1 MAEINN
7 SLALGIKN
15 DAPDIGKT
23 LLTAGQINEMRAKT
37 ALEEASTA
45 QTQQNV
51 DYNQLLQDRGE
62 GVRPGDANTL
72 AATSQKRLEIQ
83 GQIGNVMSNA
93 KTQADRQ
100 QAIDMAEKAAGKPID
115 PKVKEHLL
123 TAPLPQF
130 QQYGKNMQAGGQSS
144 TTNVEQNPGQIYQRQ
159 QAAKAGD
166 LQGNLTAPN
175 GSGPPPAPGQP
186 GAPATRSPP
195 LVQQVETAKSRA
207 TQGVTNLDKYNKEGT
222 SASIQSAA
230 LHQMQ
235 VDAGQVRLGS
245 GAQSQEAARR
255 VVTAIGEMVPSLKPY
270 TDSASDK
277 SAAFQSFDKNA
288 GIVSRAITQ
297 EVGTQAASGLDM
309 ITKSL
314 ISSGNTNKG
323 VDLIAPQLIGLS
335 HFKQARAGAAN
346 KWSDDHGGDMT
357 GFETDF
363 NKKASVGAWMVKE
376 LPSEQQQIVGQYL
389 KKNNPD
395 AFNVMIK
402 QLNNI
407 REQKLDEGVF

>member
-23 LLTAGQINEMRAKT
+23 LLAAGQINEMRAKT

-45 QTQQNV
+45 NTQQETFQKQSDLRGRAANEI
-51 DYNQLLQDRGE
+51 YNDPSDA
-62 GVRPGDANTL
+62 GVQKAFDHFHGAGDPLDSLTQQRIL
-72 AATSQKRLEIQ
+72 AMKPAERKATAA
-83 GQIGNVMSNA
+83 QIKSGAMPSSTNMELDPA
-93 KTQADRQ
+93 QIYKRQ
-100 QAIDMAEKAAGKPID
+100 QA
-115 PKVKEHLL
+115 
-123 TAPLPQF
+123 
-130 QQYGKNMQAGGQSS
+130 SRS
-144 TTNVEQNPGQIYQRQ
+144 
-159 QAAKAGD
+159 GD

-175 GSGPPPAPGQP
+175 GSGPPPAPTQP
-186 GAPATRSPP
+186 GAPATPPSP

-207 TQGVTNLDKYNKEGT
+207 TQGVTNLDRYNKEGT
-222 SASIQSAA
+222 SSSLQSAS

-235 VDAGQVRLGS
+235 VDADQVRLGA
-245 GAQSQEAARR
+245 GATSQEAARR
-255 VVTAIGEMVPSLKPY
+255 VVTAIGDMVPSLKPY
-270 TDSASDK
+270 TDSTADK

-314 ISSGNTNKG
+314 VSSSNTNKG
-323 VDLIAPQLIGLS
+323 VDLIAPQLIGLN
-335 HFKQARAGAAN
+335 HFKQARASAAN
-346 KWSDDHGGDMT
+346 KWSDDHAGDMT

-376 LPSEQQQIVGQYL
+376 LPPDQQQIVGKYL

-407 REQKLDEGVF
+407 RENKLDEGVF

>member
-7 SLALGIKN
+7 SLALQIQQ
-15 DAPDIGKT
+15 PDIGKT

-37 ALEEASTA
+37 ALEEASTQNTQASTAEKNAGLRGQAASIIWQNPTPDGVEESIKHFHNNGTPLDSLTQESMRKMARDNPQALKQRAADIMHGGMSA
-45 QTQQNV
+45 QTNT
-51 DYNQLLQDRGE
+51 QL
-62 GVRPGDANTL
+62 NTH
-72 AATSQKRLEIQ
+72 
-83 GQIGNVMSNA
+83 QIY
-93 KTQADRQ
+93 KRQ
-100 QAIDMAEKAAGKPID
+100 QAE
-115 PKVKEHLL
+115 
-123 TAPLPQF
+123 TS
-130 QQYGKNMQAGGQSS
+130 GG
-144 TTNVEQNPGQIYQRQ
+144 
-159 QAAKAGD
+159 
-166 LQGNLTAPN
+166 LQGQLTAPN
-175 GSGPPPAPGQP
+175 GSGPPSPPGQP
-186 GAPATRSPP
+186 SPPATPAPP
-195 LVQQVETAKSRA
+195 LIQQVETAKNRA
-207 TQGVTNLDKYNKEGT
+207 AQGVTNLDKYNKEGT

-235 VDAGQVRLGS
+235 VDANQVRLGA
-245 GAQSQEAARR
+245 GATSQEAARK
-255 VVTAIGEMVPSLKPY
+255 VVTAIGEMVPSLKPF
-270 TDSASDK
+270 TDSMADK

-335 HFKQARAGAAN
+335 HFKQARASASN
-346 KWSDDHGGDMT
+346 KWSDEHGGDMT

-376 LPSEQQQIVGQYL
+376 LPPDQQQIVGQYL

-395 AFNVMIK
+395 AFKVMIK